1 MDIKERIKD
10 LSLDEK
16 AKLYYMALFQKG
28 MIDKLP
34 ENPKAAFVRD
44 MMADMGKKDDEME
57 TRYDFDDPTLENLK
71 EVATKLGYLK
81 EGIPQGSEIADYVEA
96 MFNDSV
102 VEKEGFQSDI
112 WTKEEYAST
121 SRGEGS
127 VFMDL
132 AKHLNSV
139 GGRDVLEGNP
149 DIHLE
154 LLSNGDIQ
162 WSADVTLDENL
173 NEGDT
178 YEKMAAKGKKSGN
191 LKQGTVRKR
200 LGIKPG
206 EKIPLSTIA
215 KELSRLKKM
224 DKDDDKAGVQLGD
237 KNQKYYK
244 ALQLAKTLKTTTN
257 VSESNL
263 NEEQMPEKIT
273 FSYTDP
279 GFSFYSMYYLI
290 NNDRKKLSSPM
301 EATKFIKNLGVD
313 GDVPRRYNETE
324 LDKIVR
330 QLEAKG
336 IEADHNAF
344 MDVS

>member
-1 MDIKERIKD
+1 MDIKERIQD
-10 LSLDEK
+10 LTLDQK
-16 AKLYYMALFQKG
+16 AKLYFMGLLRKG
-28 MIDKLP
+28 VIDTLP
-34 ENPKAAFVRD
+34 EDPKAAYIRD
-44 MMADMGKKDDEME
+44 MMDKENPRMDPAI
-57 TRYDFDDPTLENLK
+57 RSDFDDPTLENLK
-71 EVATKLGYLK
+71 EIATKLGYLK

-112 WTKEEYAST
+112 WTKEEYAAT
-121 SRGEGS
+121 SRDEGS

-139 GGRDVLEGNP
+139 GGKDVLEGNP

-162 WSADVTLDENL
+162 WSADVTLNENL
-173 NEGDT
+173 NE
-178 YEKMAAKGKKSGN
+178 A
-191 LKQGTVRKR
+191 
-200 LGIKPG
+200 
-206 EKIPLSTIA
+206 
-215 KELSRLKKM
+215 
-224 DKDDDKAGVQLGD
+224 
-237 KNQKYYK
+237 
-244 ALQLAKTLKTTTN
+244 
-257 VSESNL
+257 
-263 NEEQMPEKIT
+263 QMPEKIT

-301 EATKFIKNLGVD
+301 EATKFINNLGVD